1 VAAGLPWPLPVLI
14 FLNDRKKMAEGQ
26 SQFLSVAD
34 GLRLPLIV
42 FKIPLLREAS
52 I

>member
-1 VAAGLPWPLPVLI
+1 MPE
-14 FLNDRKKMAEGQ
+14 RKMAEGQ
-26 SQFLSVAD
+26 SQFLSAAE
-34 GLRLPLIV
+34 GLHLPLIF